1 MPLALCIVGC
11 GNYART
17 VARAISS
24 LDKHVELF
32 FASRDRSKAQDYS
45 RMFGGKDSFG
55 SYEEAAGDVRVQALY
70 FVTPHHLHC
79 ENALMAACHS
89 KHILIEKPIARTLEE
104 AQLIISAARDA
115 SVKLMVAENAR
126 FLPVIRKCKELLDQG
141 AIGPLR
147 LVQIQA
153 EQAAAPTGWRS
164 SLEMSGGGVFID
176 GGIHAIDNLVYLAGM
191 PTKLYASTLP
201 KTIPHL
207 EGEDGMAVMAQMAG
221 GVVGLINYSWG
232 NATSSG
238 SPWLSVTGARG
249 RIHIE
254 IGRARLVL
262 ETPSGQEEFQF
273 TSGDYGW
280 KDMVIE
286 FVESVRQD
294 RTPLISGEEGMRDL
308 EVVLKAY
315 ESART
320 GMPATLATR

>member
-1 MPLALCIVGC
+1 MTLALCIVGC

-32 FASRDRSKAQDYS
+32 FASRDRSKAEDYS
-45 RMFGGKDSFG
+45 RMFGGRDFFG
-55 SYEEAAGDVRVQALY
+55 SYEEAAGDVRVQALF

-79 ENALMAACHS
+79 ENALLAARHS
-89 KHILIEKPIARTLEE
+89 KHILMEKPIARNLDE
-104 AQLIISAARDA
+104 AQRMISAARGA

-126 FLPVIRKCKELLDQG
+126 FLPVIRKCKEILDQG
-141 AIGPLR
+141 AIGLLR

-153 EQAAAPTGWRS
+153 EQAAAPTGWRN
-164 SLEMSGGGVFID
+164 SLEITGGGAFID

-191 PTKLYASTLP
+191 PTKLYARILP
-201 KTIPHL
+201 KTLPHM
-207 EGEDGMAVMAQMAG
+207 EGEDGMVVMAQMAD
-221 GVVGLINYSWG
+221 GVVGLINFSWG

-249 RIHIE
+249 HIHIE
-254 IGRARLVL
+254 IGKARLVL

-280 KDMVIE
+280 KDMVME
-286 FVESVRQD
+286 FAESVRQD
-294 RTPLISGEEGMRDL
+294 RPPLVSGEEGMKDL
-308 EVVLKAY
+308 AVVLKAY

-320 GMPATLATR
+320 GMPATL